1 MAKCVD
7 IKKAWDFGVLCDWFI
22 NSIDET
28 EPPCWTPEHIEEL
41 LDGFYVIPKRKEI
54 AAPVF
59 DAEPVMQWISVKD
72 RLPEKDGEYLVF
84 TEQRDCFNALFESE
98 IGDGGE
104 FGVWL
109 NSYHPDTLGFLDSEW
124 QEYEGITHWMPLPE
138 PPEEG

>member
-1 MAKCVD
+1 MA
-7 IKKAWDFGVLCDWFI
+7 
-22 NSIDET
+22 E
-28 EPPCWTPEHIEEL
+28 
-41 LDGFYVIPKRKEI
+41 
-54 AAPVF
+54 
-59 DAEPVMQWISVKD
+59 WISVKD

-138 PPEEG
+138 PPEGAE

>member
-1 MAKCVD
+1 MAEC
-7 IKKAWDFGVLCDWFI
+7 
-22 NSIDET
+22 ET
-28 EPPCWTPEHIEEL
+28 CKH
-41 LDGFYVIPKRKEI
+41 YAYKEI
-54 AAPVF
+54 CKDCHSNNVLY
-59 DAEPVMQWISVKD
+59 EPYKGSGWISVKD

-124 QEYEGITHWMPLPE
+124 QEYEGITHWMPLPA
-138 PPEEG
+138 PPEGE